1 MTKKGTIKFERRT
14 KRKWRGRQNTFQI
27 MGARNGPTKASK
39 YGRMSLSK
47 LEMVLTCQC
56 ELWPYPS

>member
-14 KRKWRGRQNTFQI
+14 TRKWRGRQDTFQI
-27 MGARNGPTKASK
+27 MGARNGPTKARK